1 LAVTASRHPQPQT
14 ASAAPSAP
22 AIVDAAK
29 VSAVRPCEAG
39 DLPQVARLFARTFR
53 HNRQDMDAAIAAQFH
68 TLVFDHPWRDPEL
81 PSLVSVDGA
90 GRVKGF
96 ICVLPVRL
104 ALGERPVQAA
114 LASTLM
120 VEDAAS
126 DPLAGARLF
135 RADLKGPQELSFSDS
150 SNAIARGLWEQLGG
164 SIAPQFSLEWVR
176 PLRPAAAAWAFLRH
190 AVPAAAVLKPFASAA
205 DRVIAL
211 AGKSLPLNAVP
222 GRTEAHDAGSAALLA
237 LIERLGRGYRLG
249 PRWSADSLAWFL
261 GHARTKERY
270 GALVA
275 KLVYDRRDRLAGCF
289 LYCGRPGGIAFVLQ
303 VFAEPGRAGLVLDAL
318 LADAAALGCVA
329 VRGRTQPDL
338 LAALEA
344 RSCVFV
350 SRSFLTCHAKDAEVL
365 AAIQSGDAL
374 LTGLCG
380 EAWTRLVGGLV

>member
-1 LAVTASRHPQPQT
+1 MAVTASPHPQPQT
-14 ASAAPSAP
+14 ATASPAAPA
-22 AIVDAAK
+22 VLDAGR
-29 VSAVRPCEAG
+29 VSAVRPCAAD

-53 HNRQDMDAAIAAQFH
+53 RNRRDIDAAVAAQFH
-68 TLVFDHPWRDPEL
+68 ALMFDHPWRDPEL

-90 GRVKGF
+90 GRVTGF
-96 ICVLPVRL
+96 ICVLPVRM
-104 ALGERPVQAA
+104 ALGGRPVRAA
-114 LASTLM
+114 LAGSLM
-120 VEDAAS
+120 VEDAAG

-135 RADLKGPQELSFSDS
+135 RAYLKGPQELSFSDT
-150 SNAIARGLWEQLGG
+150 SNSIARGLWEQLGG
-164 SIAPQFSLEWVR
+164 RVAPQFSLEWLR
-176 PLRPAAAAWAFLRH
+176 PLRPAAAAWAFLRQV
-190 AVPAAAVLKPFASAA
+190 VPAAAVLKPFALAA

-222 GRTEAHDAGSAALLA
+222 GRTEAHDASSAALLA

-261 GHARTKERY
+261 GHARTKELY
-270 GALVA
+270 GSLVA
-275 KLVYDRRDRLAGCF
+275 KLVYDRRDRPAGCF

-303 VFAEPGRAGLVLDAL
+303 VFAEPGKAGLVVDAL

-338 LAALEA
+338 LAVLEA
-344 RSCVFV
+344 RKCVFV
-350 SRSFLTCHAKDAEVL
+350 SRSFLTYHSKDAEVL

-380 EAWTRLVGGLV
+380 EAWTRFIGGLF